1 MGEHSELA
9 STARAVVVAL
19 GEVDPVLVS
28 DALGSGTAF
37 VPHPGPG
44 DLAEAA
50 GAIVRADA
58 VVDRAALDR
67 MPKLQVLARTGVGVD
82 LIDMAAATERR
93 IAVVVTPGSGTRAVA
108 EGVIG
113 MALHLVKSFG
123 PLTGLVRDGQ
133 WARRGEHT
141 VADLDGATIGI
152 IGYGRIGQRVAQ
164 LASAFGMQILAQ
176 DPVVAPPN
184 DIAVGDPREL
194 AARSDVITLHP
205 PLTKTTRRLI
215 DAAFLQAVKPGAVLI
230 NCGRGGL
237 VDLDA
242 VLAALQDGTLA
253 GVGLDVFDPEPP
265 SHHPLF
271 DHPNVVLTP
280 HAMGLSRRA
289 TAATFAD
296 AARGVAD
303 VLAGRRPT
311 ALANPQWTPRRTA
324 ELSR

>member
-1 MGEHSELA
+1 MGECSELA

-37 VPHPGPG
+37 VRHPSPA
-44 DLAEAA
+44 DLTEAA

-58 VVDRAALDR
+58 VVDGPVLDR
-67 MPKLQVLARTGVGVD
+67 MPRLQVLARTGVGVD
-82 LIDMAAATERR
+82 LIDVAAATERR

-113 MALHLVKSFG
+113 MALHLVKSFA

-133 WARRGEHT
+133 WARRGEHA
-141 VADLDGATIGI
+141 VNDLDGATIGI
-152 IGYGRIGQRVAQ
+152 IGYGRIGQRVAE
-164 LASAFGMQILAQ
+164 LARAFGMQILAH
-176 DPVVAPPN
+176 DPVAPPPG
-184 DIAVGDPREL
+184 DIAAGDPREL
-194 AARSDVITLHP
+194 AARSDVITLHA
-205 PLTKTTRRLI
+205 PLTETTRQLV
-215 DAAFLQAVKPGAVLI
+215 DPLFLQAVKPGAVLI

-242 VLAALQDGTLA
+242 VLAALQDGSLA

-280 HAMGLSRRA
+280 HVMGLSRRA

-303 VLAGRRPT
+303 VLAGRRPA

-324 ELSR
+324 EVSR

>member
-1 MGEHSELA
+1 MAERS
-9 STARAVVVAL
+9 AVVVAL
-19 GEVDPVLVS
+19 GDVDPELVNHALGAGTVLVPRPS
-28 DALGSGTAF
+28 AD
-37 VPHPGPG
+37 
-44 DLAEAA
+44 DLAEAE

-58 VVDRAALDR
+58 VVDRAVLER
-67 MPKLQVLARTGVGVD
+67 MPKLRVLARTGVGVD
-82 LIDMAAATERR
+82 LVDVAAATERG
-93 IAVVVTPGSGTRAVA
+93 IAVVVTPGAGTRAVA

-123 PLTGLVRDGQ
+123 ALTGLVRDGQ

-152 IGYGRIGQRVAQ
+152 VGHGRIGRRVAE
-164 LASAFGMQILAQ
+164 LATAFGMRILAH
-176 DPVVAPPN
+176 DPVAAPPD
-184 DIAVGDPREL
+184 DIAVDDPREL
-194 AARSDVITLHP
+194 GARSDVITLHA
-205 PLTKTTRRLI
+205 PLTEATRHLV
-215 DAAFLQAVKPGAVLI
+215 DTEFLRAVKRGAVLV

-242 VLAALQDGTLA
+242 VLAALRDGTLA

-271 DHPNVVLTP
+271 EHPNVVLTP
-280 HAMGLSRRA
+280 HVMGLSRRA

-303 VLAGRRPT
+303 VLAGRRPA
-311 ALANPQWTPRRTA
+311 ALADPQWTP
-324 ELSR
+324 